1 MENTT
6 CKYIEKIIDE
16 APRNK
21 ELKELEAPIIAS
33 IKTLKQQKM
42 KCGIDEVLKL
52 VQYSLK
58 DNISLESFD
67 KTN

>member
-6 CKYIEKIIDE
+6 YKYIEKIIDE

-21 ELKELEAPIIAS
+21 EHKELEAPIIAS